1 MTAKI
6 GFNEYGKRCGETH
19 HRAKLTDDDVEQI
32 IWLFTSGLNFSEI
45 ARKWDDG
52 VTISKSTV
60 RDICRGRRRVTWP
73 VVWRDATDTV
83 RGTT

>member
-1 MTAKI
+1 MKLI
-6 GFNEYGKRCGETH
+6 GVNERGHRCGETH
-19 HRAKLTDDDVEQI
+19 HRAKLSDDDVELI
-32 IWLFTSGLNFSEI
+32 LYLHASGLTFSEI

-73 VVWRDATDTV
+73 VKWRAV
-83 RGTT
+83 K